1 MHCVIMSV
9 LLPRKEVLRD
19 RVQDVGA
26 ENLGHKYLC
35 KTFLKGIDTLSVR
48 TSFVMGFV
56 HFTIGMFMLIILN
69 LFGLYKTEKKDEHMQ
84 MLATHLFT

>member
-9 LLPRKEVLRD
+9 LLPCKEVLRD

-26 ENLGHKYLC
+26 ENLGYKYLC
-35 KTFLKGIDTLSVR
+35 ETFLKSVNTLSVK
-48 TSFVMGFV
+48 TSFVIGFV

-69 LFGLYKTEKKDEHMQ
+69 LFGL
-84 MLATHLFT
+84 

>member
-9 LLPRKEVLRD
+9 LLPRKEVLCD

-26 ENLGHKYLC
+26 ENLGQKHLC
-35 KTFLKGIDTLSVR
+35 ETFLKGINTLSVK
-48 TSFVMGFV
+48 TSFVIGFV

-69 LFGLYKTEKKDEHMQ
+69 LFGL
-84 MLATHLFT
+84 

>member
-26 ENLGHKYLC
+26 KNLGHKNLC
-35 KTFLKGIDTLSVR
+35 ETFLKGIITLSVK
-48 TSFVMGFV
+48 TSFVIGFV

-69 LFGLYKTEKKDEHMQ
+69 LFGL
-84 MLATHLFT
+84 

>member
-9 LLPRKEVLRD
+9 LLPCKEVLRD

-26 ENLGHKYLC
+26 KNLGHKNLC
-35 KTFLKGIDTLSVR
+35 ETFLKGINTLSVK
-48 TSFVMGFV
+48 TSFVIGFV

-69 LFGLYKTEKKDEHMQ
+69 LFGL
-84 MLATHLFT
+84 

>member
-19 RVQDVGA
+19 RIKDVGA
-26 ENLGHKYLC
+26 ENLGHKYFC
-35 KTFLKGIDTLSVR
+35 ETFLKGINTLSVK
-48 TSFVMGFV
+48 TSFVIGFV

-69 LFGLYKTEKKDEHMQ
+69 LFGL
-84 MLATHLFT
+84 

>member
-26 ENLGHKYLC
+26 ENLGYKYLC
-35 KTFLKGIDTLSVR
+35 ETFLKGVNTLSVK
-48 TSFVMGFV
+48 TSFVIGFV

-69 LFGLYKTEKKDEHMQ
+69 LFGL
-84 MLATHLFT
+84 